1 MPESNYSENAL
12 KVLEKRYLA
21 KDSSGKPIESPE
33 DLFRRV
39 ARNIAGADIPYGG
52 EVRAS
57 ATAEK
62 FYRAMS
68 SLEFLPNSPTLM
80 NAGRQL
86 QQLSACFVLPV
97 EDSIESI
104 FDAVKNVALIHKSG
118 GGTGFSFS
126 RLRPKNDRVATTGG
140 LASGPLS
147 FMRVFNVAT
156 DVIKQG
162 GTRRGANMAIL
173 SVEHPDILQ
182 FITAKKDPEAYTNFN
197 FSVAVTED
205 FIQAVK
211 ENREYDLR
219 NPRTGEPVRQL
230 NAAEVFDL
238 IVEMSW
244 ESGEP
249 GIIFIDRMNSD
260 NPVPHI
266 GRIESTNPCGELPLL
281 PYESCNLGSIN
292 LSKMLK
298 KVGDRHEIDYSR
310 LEDTVNLSVHFL
322 DNVIDMNRYPL
333 PEIRK
338 MTIENRKIGLG
349 IMGFADMLIRLGIPY
364 NSNEALKTAGDLM
377 SFILKKAQDASE
389 ELARTRG
396 SFPNFKGSTYDL
408 SGAKPI
414 RNATLTTIA
423 PTGTLSI
430 IADCSSGIEPIFAV
444 CYYRRILDDERL
456 VEIHPIFM
464 EIASGEGFYSAQ
476 LIDDIA
482 RRGTVQG
489 MKRVPSEVRRL
500 FLTAHD
506 IAPEWHI
513 RMQSVFQK
521 YTHNAVSKTI
531 NFPEQAT
538 QEDIRKAFMLAH
550 EEGCKGI
557 TVYRYGSRGR
567 QVLNIGK
574 VEEGHASGPRPR
586 PAVTFGTT
594 EKVATGCGNLY
605 ITVNR
610 DELNICEVFTQ
621 TGKSGGCDSQSEA
634 TSRLISLALRS
645 GLDPRGLVKQLKG
658 IRCPSCIRREGV
670 NVLSCPD
677 ALAKAIEKTLNGEK
691 NADNAGA
698 KHTSP
703 LHPSQNGPFCPECG
717 EPLEIAEGCVVC
729 RHCGYS
735 RCA

>member
-1 MPESNYSENAL
+1 MPDSNYSENAL

-33 DLFRRV
+33 DLFLRV
-39 ARNIAGADIPYGG
+39 ARNIAGADILYGG
-52 EVRAS
+52 EERAA

-68 SLEFLPNSPTLM
+68 ALEFLPNSPTLM

-182 FITAKKDPEAYTNFN
+182 FITAKKDPEAYNNFN

-205 FIQAVK
+205 FIQAVR
-211 ENREYDLR
+211 ENGDYELR
-219 NPRTGEPVRQL
+219 NPRTGEPVQQL

-238 IVEMSW
+238 IVEMAW
-244 ESGEP
+244 QSGEP
-249 GIIFIDRMNSD
+249 GIIFIDRMNRD

-298 KVGDRHEIDYSR
+298 KVDNRHEVDYSR
-310 LEDTVNLSVHFL
+310 LGDTVNLAVHFL

-338 MTIENRKIGLG
+338 MTVGNRKIGLG

-364 NSNEALKTAGDLM
+364 NSNEALKTAGETM
-377 SFILKKAQDASE
+377 SFILEKARDASE

-396 SFPNFKGSTYDL
+396 PFPNFKGSTYDL
-408 SGAKPI
+408 GGAKPI

-430 IADCSSGIEPIFAV
+430 IANCSSGIEPIFAV
-444 CYYRRILDDERL
+444 CYYRRILDGERL

-464 EIASGEGFYSAQ
+464 ETASGEGFYSTQ

-500 FLTAHD
+500 FITAHD

-538 QEDIRKAFMLAH
+538 QDDIRKAFLLAH

-567 QVLNIGK
+567 QVLNVGR
-574 VEEGHASGPRPR
+574 VEEGHAPGPRPR

-634 TSRLISLALRS
+634 TSRLISMALRS

-670 NVLSCPD
+670 SVLSCPD
-677 ALAKAIEKTLNGEK
+677 ALARAIEKTLNGG
-691 NADNAGA
+691 NADDSGA
-698 KHTSP
+698 PHAPP
-703 LHPSQNGPFCPECG
+703 LNPSQNGPFCPECG
-717 EPLEIAEGCVVC
+717 EPLEIAEGCIVC

-735 RCA
+735 RCT